1 MKHLVTLLVV
11 TAFAVSVAQAGD
23 SCCKDKE
30 KSCCDAKA
38 KVAKKADTSVR
49 GAQLLVKK

>member
-11 TAFAVSVAQAGD
+11 TAFAVSVAQAGE
-23 SCCKDKE
+23 SCCKDKA
-30 KSCCDAKA
+30 CDAKA
-38 KVAKKADTSVR
+38 KTVKKADTSVR

>member
-11 TAFAVSVAQAGD
+11 TAFAVTVAQAGE
-23 SCCKDKE
+23 SCCKE
-30 KSCCDAKA
+30 KAACDSKA
-38 KVAKKADTSVR
+38 KVTKKADTSVR

>member
-11 TAFAVSVAQAGD
+11 TAFAVSVAQAGE
-23 SCCKDKE
+23 SCCQG
-30 KSCCDAKA
+30 KSACDSKA
-38 KVAKKADTSVR
+38 KIVKKADTSVR

>member
-11 TAFAVSVAQAGD
+11 SAFAISVAQAGEE
-23 SCCKDKE
+23 CCKA
-30 KSCCDAKA
+30 KSACSAKA

-49 GAQLLVKK
+49 GAQLLVRK